1 MAFIQSSVHHE
12 EWVHDP
18 NFENLS
24 VDMDV
29 GSSTD
34 FSSTSRLFK
43 SREPPTA
50 QHWEEIRPI
59 FTQMYSVE
67 NKELK
72 AVMRILES
80 ERGFYAT
87 LGFHRLPL
95 PPARL
100 MTWQKKNVQQANQ

>member
-1 MAFIQSSVHHE
+1 MAFIQSSVHE
-12 EWVHDP
+12 EWINDP
-18 NFENLS
+18 YFETLS
-24 VDMDV
+24 VDIDT
-29 GSSTD
+29 GPSTD

-50 QHWEEIRPI
+50 QDWEEIRPI
-59 FTQMYSVE
+59 FTQLYSVE

-87 LGFHRLPL
+87 
-95 PPARL
+95 
-100 MTWQKKNVQQANQ
+100 